1 MDLKYKFSAK
11 EYSTLCG
18 ITPSALRKRRL
29 SGKLEGQFIKKGSEY
44 FYSSQETDR
53 PNKDKFTVHVSR
65 SKIRRRNVP
74 EASTMYHKAR
84 NGHQLKALNDLRQ
97 LTRIKKSLNESQ
109 IAEITDGGFINCNN
123 RGIKDVQTSWRPL
136 YPQQKDEYD
145 LAMEEAQENK
155 KGIY

>member
-53 PNKDKFTVHVSR
+53 PNKDKFTVYLQTQKTVEGWLEQC
-65 SKIRRRNVP
+65 NVWQINSSWI
-74 EASTMYHKAR
+74 EVLSME
-84 NGHQLKALNDLRQ
+84 
-97 LTRIKKSLNESQ
+97 RIN
-109 IAEITDGGFINCNN
+109 
-123 RGIKDVQTSWRPL
+123 
-136 YPQQKDEYD
+136 YQKR
-145 LAMEEAQENK
+145 
-155 KGIY
+155 